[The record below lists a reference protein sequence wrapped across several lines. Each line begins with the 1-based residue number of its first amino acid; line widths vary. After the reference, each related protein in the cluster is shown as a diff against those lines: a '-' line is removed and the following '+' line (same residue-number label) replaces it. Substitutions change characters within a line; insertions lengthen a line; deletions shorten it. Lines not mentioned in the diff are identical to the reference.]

1 MDQMWNKIKLLID
14 VIQEQD
20 KEAQSSEYIL
30 LKDFNKLT
38 FRLYKKN
45 TEEEE
50 EDEGDNEWFVWG

>member
-20 KEAQSSEYIL
+20 KEAQYSEYIL

-50 EDEGDNEWFVWG
+50 EDEADNEWFVWG